1 MISLKKILSEAPS
14 RKEMDKLFAALGGRD
29 AANLTSKFDDILEK
43 LDDSIGD
50 NKMYLDRKEYSKF
63 QDLIFQLTATYDPN
77 KPDAKQIQNAI
88 DLVVKFYK
96 DTVNKKTKELL
107 DKLESEA
114 SKIKSKIA

>member
-29 AANLTSKFDDILEK
+29 AANLTAKFDDILEK

-50 NKMYLDRKEYSKF
+50 NKSFYDRKEYSKF
-63 QDLIFQLTATYDPN
+63 QDLIFQLTATYDSN
-77 KPDAKQIQNAI
+77 KPDAKKIQSAI
-88 DLVVKFYK
+88 DLVVKVYK
-96 DTVNKKTKELL
+96 DTVNKKTKEML

>member
-1 MISLKKILSEAPS
+1 MIKLKKILNEAPS

-50 NKMYLDRKEYSKF
+50 NKMYLDRKEYNKF
-63 QDLIFQLTATYDPN
+63 QDLIFQLTATYDPK
-77 KPDAKQIQNAI
+77 KPDAKQIEIAI
-88 DLVVKFYK
+88 DSVVKFYK
-96 DTVNKKTKELL
+96 ETVNKKTKELL

-114 SKIKSKIA
+114 SKIKSKVK